1 MGLSSDRILALQ
13 KGLLD
18 ATMLNHDQ
26 VLATSKMGLKTL
38 VDLRNEDINI
48 PSQGLV
54 TTKKFLSSNRATVK
68 RLLSS
73 YVEGIKLLKSNKA
86 FSIAAFRK
94 HLKIAD
100 PEILEGTYNIYS
112 TVFNDP
118 PLVDRKGVE
127 TVITLL
133 GKSSVPE
140 KLSVIDNSLVEEVVH
155 ERR

>member
-1 MGLSSDRILALQ
+1 
-13 KGLLD
+13 
-18 ATMLNHDQ
+18 
-26 VLATSKMGLKTL
+26 
-38 VDLRNEDINI
+38 
-48 PSQGLV
+48 
-54 TTKKFLSSNRATVK
+54 
-68 RLLSS
+68 
-73 YVEGIKLLKSNKA
+73 LLKSNKA

-100 PEILEGTYNIYS
+100 SEILEGTYNIYS